1 LKTTKDFIAIL
12 DAYKKLNYNVVIV
25 QIRSA
30 GDAMYPNLAPWSK
43 YLTGKQGLA
52 PFPFTI
58 LSDWI
63 TSSTRSR
70 L

>member
-30 GDAMYPNLAPWSK
+30 GDAMYPTNLAPWSN
-43 YLTGKQGLA
+43 
-52 PFPFTI
+52 I
-58 LSDWI
+58 
-63 TSSTRSR
+63 
-70 L
+70 